1 LSDWPS
7 TKARKVYR
15 ALLRL
20 GWAPKPGDRKGS
32 SHVQLVHPK
41 KPGLYYTWA
50 FHDDVEIG
58 PKMLGRIAKHTGL
71 KPEDL

>member
-1 LSDWPS
+1 MSNWPS

-20 GWAPKPGDRKGS
+20 GWAPKPGSRKGS
-32 SHVQLVHPK
+32 SHIQLVHPNK
-41 KPGLYYTWA
+41 NNTYTWA

-58 PKMLGRIAKHTGL
+58 PNMLRRIAKYTGL